1 MYDMPLEIMFDLPK
15 ESIGSFRQALAH
27 PEKPSPFSPLIELL
41 PLLPELKRQ
50 YAQRNIPAQ
59 ILFDTMRDVGV
70 WVRTHHRAHGEWGFS
85 EQGWLKNHFGFKLF
99 KLGRVQFV
107 LCEGY
112 VPAMVYER
120 NGEIRLMA
128 PEQMRYRRD
137 GQTDGTC
144 GNFDSEAFTTR
155 LEQKNGTITGHLIH
169 PDRGMVQRELSTL
182 GPDWRLLYAP
192 QTMVLDMHIPE
203 EGPLDIPACIRS
215 FYSAMDFFSRY
226 FPETP
231 FAGFTIES
239 WLLGWPVAK
248 ALPGHLN
255 LPRFQKLF
263 YSVPIKEDMEQTLQR
278 VYGHGH
284 RPESAQGAPRDTTLR
299 RVVAD
304 LWASGREIFG
314 CGGFIPILEGKPQFY
329 HFEE

>member
-1 MYDMPLEIMFDLPK
+1 
-15 ESIGSFRQALAH
+15 
-27 PEKPSPFSPLIELL
+27 
-41 PLLPELKRQ
+41 
-50 YAQRNIPAQ
+50 
-59 ILFDTMRDVGV
+59 
-70 WVRTHHRAHGEWGFS
+70 
-85 EQGWLKNHFGFKLF
+85 
-99 KLGRVQFV
+99 
-107 LCEGY
+107 
-112 VPAMVYER
+112 
-120 NGEIRLMA
+120 
-128 PEQMRYRRD
+128 
-137 GQTDGTC
+137 
-144 GNFDSEAFTTR
+144 
-155 LEQKNGTITGHLIH
+155 
-169 PDRGMVQRELSTL
+169 MVQRELSTL

-226 FPETP
+226 FPKTP

-239 WLLGWPVAK
+239 WLLGWPVAE

-284 RPESAQGAPRDTTLR
+284 RPTAQSAPRDTTLR